1 MALYIP
7 PSRGRRLRMLAAL
20 AGLVVGLGAGL
31 VLGRASASTVG
42 DQLQRSRARATELA
56 AGLRV
61 LALHEQAAAA
71 TASGDGG
78 ATLVLDRTATGL
90 GQLFDGAPWLTAIQ
104 RDALNGRL
112 AALRGRDPATAG
124 FGTAADDLAR
134 AIETTVG
141 GAG

>member
-61 LALHEQAAAA
+61 LALHEQAAA

-104 RDALNGRL
+104 RDALTGRL